1 MKTNEELRQDV
12 MDEIKWNPQLREVS
26 TQIGV
31 SAKDGVITLSGLV
44 DTYSK
49 KLEAEKTAQSVAG
62 VRVVATD
69 LEVKVGRLGVKTD
82 TEVAEAVKNALRWNS
97 AVNDD
102 QIEVKVDNGW
112 VYLDGKVDWAFER
125 TSAQNSVENLLG
137 VKGVINNITIKSK
150 PINTKEIKE
159 KITEAF
165 HRSAT
170 VDSSTIRLETSG
182 NKITLHGKV
191 RSWSEK
197 KDAERVA
204 WSAPGV
210 MEVDNQID
218 IDVAVYA

>member
-1 MKTNEELRQDV
+1 MKTNEELRKDV

-31 SAKDGVITLSGLV
+31 SAKDGVVTLSGLV

-62 VRVVATD
+62 VKVVATD
-69 LEVKVGRLGVKTD
+69 IEVKIGAFGIKTD
-82 TEVAEAVKNALRWNS
+82 TEIAEAVKNALRWNS

-112 VYLDGKVDWAFER
+112 VYLDGKAEWEFER
-125 TSAQNSVENLLG
+125 KSAQHSVENLVG
-137 VKGVINNITIKSK
+137 VRGVINNISIKPK

-159 KITEAF
+159 KIVEAF

-170 VDSSTIRLETSG
+170 VDSSTIRIETSG
-182 NKITLHGKV
+182 NKVTLHGKV

-204 WSAPGV
+204 WSAPAV
-210 MEVDNQID
+210 LEVDNQID